1 MDEWLDN
8 FQMMGIS
15 LTEGEKIL
23 MRMAIDKERRRIIQ
37 KLISLR
43 EQYNIESM
51 DLNEI
56 RVAKYEVICT
66 AIELISSA
74 ENLGGK

>member
-15 LTEGEKIL
+15 LTDGEKIL